1 MNGLKSA
8 LSEVDSVNARL
19 AELGDG
25 ADCVICPPATLIS
38 AMADRASA
46 HLQVGGQCC
55 HPDVRGAYT
64 GDLSAEMIKDAGA
77 SYLIVGHSER
87 RSLHGE
93 RSAYVQDQ
101 AEAGLRAGLIPI
113 ICVGETYNQRRLGE
127 TEEVIS
133 RILRKSL
140 PPKDDNTVDLVVAYE
155 PIWAIGTGEV
165 PMVKEIAEVHALIR
179 DQLVDTYGTRGTQMR
194 ILYGGSMKP
203 GNAAEIMAIDNVD
216 GGLIGGASLKADDFM
231 AIYAAAVA

>member
-8 LSEVDSVNARL
+8 LTEVEAVNAKL

-25 ADCVICPPATLIS
+25 ADCLICPPATLIA
-38 AMADRASA
+38 AMAEMAGPN
-46 HLQVGGQCC
+46 LKVGGQSC
-55 HPDVRGAYT
+55 HSDVRGAFT
-64 GDLSAEMIKDAGA
+64 GDLSAEMLKDAGA
-77 SYLIVGHSER
+77 DYLIVGHSER
-87 RSLHGE
+87 RSMHGE

-113 ICVGETYNQRRLGE
+113 VCVGETYNQRRLGE
-127 TEEVIS
+127 TNEVIT

-140 PPKDDNTVDLVVAYE
+140 PKLEDGAGDLAVAYE
-155 PIWAIGTGEV
+155 PIWAIGTGEI
-165 PMVKEIAEVHALIR
+165 PMVNEIAAVHALIR
-179 DQLVDTYGTRGTQMR
+179 QLLIETYGPRSETMR

-203 GNAAEIMAIDNVD
+203 SNAADILAIENVN